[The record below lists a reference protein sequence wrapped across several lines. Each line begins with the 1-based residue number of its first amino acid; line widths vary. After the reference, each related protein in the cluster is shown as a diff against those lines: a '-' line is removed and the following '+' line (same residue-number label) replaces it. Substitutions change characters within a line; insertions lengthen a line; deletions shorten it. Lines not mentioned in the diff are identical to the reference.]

1 MLARARNRL
10 VASSSYLVRE
20 LLLAVGAGQ
29 VVVLLVEGQV
39 STEARAPLEPPA
51 ALWVKTDFAINMVSG
66 KSCSLK
72 FTIMDM
78 RRN

>member
-20 LLLAVGAGQ
+20 LLLTVGAGQ

-51 ALWVKTDFAINMVSG
+51 ALWGKTDLAINIFSG

-72 FTIMDM
+72 LTMDM